1 MSKVKRLLDSYG
13 SFIDVPWRDDVA
25 PAQRVIFC
33 VYPEYDELR
42 LRACLDEFEIATRRS
57 GHDWA
62 KFDLTD
68 SFAAW
73 MASQK
78 YAKSYFRDPA
88 TLATLLGKYEDD
100 IASRFE
106 SFCTDKGVGEGDVVA
121 VSGVGSLF
129 GFLRV
134 KGVVDRLAPM
144 VPGRL
149 VVFFPGSY
157 EDNNYRLLD
166 AYDGWG
172 YLAIPI
178 TADQ

>member
-1 MSKVKRLLDSYG
+1 MSKIKRLIDSYE
-13 SFIDVPWRDDVA
+13 SFISVPWRDDAA

-42 LRACLDEFEIATRRS
+42 LRARLDEFEIVTRRA

-62 KFDLTD
+62 MFDLTD
-68 SFAAW
+68 SFANW

-78 YAKSYFRDPA
+78 YAKSYFKDP
-88 TLATLLGKYEDD
+88 TKLNTLLDKFEDY
-100 IASRFE
+100 IASEFE
-106 SFCTDKGVGEGDVVA
+106 VFCREQSLGQGDVVA
-121 VSGVGSLF
+121 IAGVGALF
-129 GFLRV
+129 GFRKV
-134 KGVVDRLAPM
+134 KGVVDRLAPV

-172 YLAIPI
+172 YLAVPI
-178 TADQ
+178 TADK

>member
-1 MSKVKRLLDSYG
+1 MSKIKRLVDAYARH
-13 SFIDVPWRDDVA
+13 IAIPWRDDSA

-33 VYPEYDELR
+33 VYPEYEELR
-42 LRACLDEFEIATRRS
+42 LRARLDEFEIVTRRAD
-57 GHDWA
+57 HDWA
-62 KFDLTD
+62 CFDLTD
-68 SFAAW
+68 SFPDW
-73 MASQK
+73 MSAQR
-78 YAKSYFRDPA
+78 YVKSYCREPSKLTTLLSKYQDWIVERFRD
-88 TLATLLGKYEDD
+88 
-100 IASRFE
+100 
-106 SFCTDKGVGEGDVVA
+106 FCEERVIGPNDVA
-121 VSGVGSLF
+121 AISGVGSLF

-134 KGVVDRLAPM
+134 KGVVDSLAPL

-172 YLAIPI
+172 YLAVPI